1 MAKIRLGDIATVVT
15 KGTTPTT
22 IGFQFEDSG
31 INFVKIESISEDGT
45 FLKEKFS
52 HISDE
57 CNVQM
62 RRSQL
67 QENDILFSIAG
78 AIGRSVIVTKEIL
91 PANTNQALAI
101 IRVPKGK
108 IDYNYLLYALSSSAI
123 NQQAT
128 QHQQGVAQLNISL
141 KNVSD
146 FLLPIYTEAM
156 QKRIVQN
163 LKKTDKLIFLRKQQL
178 EKLDEL
184 VKARFVE
191 MFGDPDQNPKGW
203 PLVSITEI
211 IRDKASNGFF
221 AKRDAYKD
229 DGNVQILGVSNVVNR
244 MYSNTKE
251 LPRTNAT
258 QAEKEKYSVKYGD
271 MLFCRSSLVADG
283 IGKASIVAK
292 GTFPN
297 VLFECHVI
305 RLSLDLQKCVPEFV
319 QVLSTTPFFRRQIIA
334 QSKTA
339 TMTTIG
345 QDGILKSS
353 VVLPPIDLQNQFAA
367 FVERVDQ
374 QKQTVQQSLEK
385 LELMKKALMQEYF
398 G

>member
-1 MAKIRLGDIATVVT
+1 MAKLGEVCKVSPSTKNIKRQGAWLLNLDMVEQQTGRVIEYKYVGEDDLNGSIIQFDTENVLYSKLRPNLNKVVLPPKDGFSTSELLPLRPDASVLNKDYLAAFLRSDSFVTWAVSKTAGAKMPRLGTKDLMNAEIPVPNIERQKEIA
-15 KGTTPTT
+15 
-22 IGFQFEDSG
+22 
-31 INFVKIESISEDGT
+31 
-45 FLKEKFS
+45 EKFKKLEQL
-52 HISDE
+52 IS
-57 CNVQM
+57 
-62 RRSQL
+62 
-67 QENDILFSIAG
+67 
-78 AIGRSVIVTKEIL
+78 
-91 PANTNQALAI
+91 
-101 IRVPKGK
+101 
-108 IDYNYLLYALSSSAI
+108 
-123 NQQAT
+123 
-128 QHQQGVAQLNISL
+128 
-141 KNVSD
+141 
-146 FLLPIYTEAM
+146 
-156 QKRIVQN
+156 
-163 LKKTDKLIFLRKQQL
+163 LRKQQL
-178 EKLDEL
+178 AKLDEL

-305 RLSLDLQKCVPEFV
+305 RLSLDLQKCVHEFV